1 MDENHAAQSG
11 QSPQPRRSAP
21 VRRRRRKRLGF
32 MWALLYVAFVIGVS
46 TLLATFGWTMAC
58 DVLALNKEAHSAIIT
73 LPDEIFTPKEVTEK
87 NDAGETVTKTVQIAD
102 MGYVAD
108 LLKENGLI
116 EQKWLFRLFAS
127 ITGSGSK
134 LRPGT
139 YTLDTDMDYRAL
151 ITNLGSSAA
160 NRATVSV
167 TFVEG
172 STTDQIFQQME
183 ESGVATV
190 AELQNMAAT
199 HNFAFSF
206 LQEIP
211 LGDYHRLEGYLF
223 PDTYVFYLNEDPKSA
238 LNKMLLNFDARFTDE
253 MRAAV
258 GESEYSIR
266 DVLTVAS
273 LIEKETDGEDRA
285 NIASV
290 VYNRLERPTGET
302 AGYLNIDASIAY
314 VTGRAVTVEDYSA
327 VDSPYNTYLY
337 TGLPPGPIANPGM
350 ASIRAAMNP
359 ADTGYYYYVL
369 NPSTNRHEFTS
380 SYSEHQ
386 RLVDQYAGG

>member
-1 MDENHAAQSG
+1 MEENHA
-11 QSPQPRRSAP
+11 PQPPQRSAP
-21 VRRRRRKRLGF
+21 VRRRRRRKRLGF
-32 MWALLYVAFVIGVS
+32 VWALVYVAFVIGVS

-58 DVLALNKEAHSAIIT
+58 DVLALNKEEHSAIIT
-73 LPDEIFTPKEVTEK
+73 LPDDIFTPQEVKEKQE
-87 NDAGETVTKTVQIAD
+87 NEAGETVTVTKTVQVAD
-102 MGYVAD
+102 MGYVAN

-172 STTDQIFQQME
+172 STTDQIFQLME
-183 ESGVATV
+183 EKGVCTV
-190 AELQNMAAT
+190 SELQDVASS
-199 HNFAFSF
+199 HPFAFSF

-211 LGDYHRLEGYLF
+211 LGDYRRLEGYLF
-223 PDTYVFYLNEDPKSA
+223 PDTYTFYLNEDPKSA
-238 LNKMLLNFDARFTDE
+238 INKMLLNFDARFTDE
-253 MRAAV
+253 MREAV
-258 GESEYSIR
+258 GETEYSIR
-266 DVLTVAS
+266 DILTIAS
-273 LIEKETDGEDRA
+273 LIEKETDSEDRA

-290 VYNRLERPTGET
+290 IYNRLERPTSET
-302 AGYLNIDASIAY
+302 AGYLNIDASISY
-314 VTGRAVTVEDYSA
+314 VTGRTVTIEDYAS
-327 VDSPYNTYLY
+327 VDDPYNTYLY

-359 ADTGYYYYVL
+359 ANTGYYYYVL